1 MTLLNCV
8 NYAEKK
14 IYNVTPGQM
23 LMVRPE
29 KAKFLSLSNDSEL
42 YWSYAQIIYLTGF
55 ASHTGLN
62 KDATMAI

>member
-1 MTLLNCV
+1 MTPLNCV

-14 IYNVTPGQM
+14 IYNVDPGQM
-23 LMVRPE
+23 LMVGPE

-42 YWSYAQIIYLTGF
+42 YWSYAQIIF
-55 ASHTGLN
+55 PAGLADQGGHN